1 MVGKTSRTD
10 NRDYKYMGKCPTS
23 LLIIAIQ
30 LCLISSVRA
39 DEQVRQLQ
47 DELRKRNLFF
57 GNPNG
62 EFTPAL
68 SSALSRYQSRKGF
81 PVTGRLDAETCSSLG
96 ITPITPQVAATP
108 FAVVK
113 TGDVRGVNGELLPG
127 STPLVAREP
136 MPSERSK
143 SRPDFAGTP
152 PTVGEQ
158 PPADLQKPT
167 KAARYRG
174 PSRSRRPAARRESN
188 PFALAYQSVDHALKT
203 LFRDPPPK
211 KKRDAK
217 KRG

>member
-10 NRDYKYMGKCPTS
+10 SRDYRYMGKCPTS

-30 LCLISSVRA
+30 LCLISSIRA

-68 SSALSRYQSRKGF
+68 TSALSRYQSRKGF

-127 STPLVAREP
+127 TTPLVAREASA
-136 MPSERSK
+136 SEENK
-143 SRPDFAGTP
+143 SRSGFGGTP
-152 PTVGEQ
+152 PAVGEQ
-158 PPADLQKPT
+158 PPADVQKPV
-167 KAARYRG
+167 KPVRYRG
-174 PSRSRRPAARRESN
+174 PSRSRRPPAPRENN
-188 PFALAYQSVDHALKT
+188 PFALAYQSVDHALKA
-203 LFRDPPPK
+203 LFRDPHPK

>member
-1 MVGKTSRTD
+1 MVGKTSRAD
-10 NRDYKYMGKCPTS
+10 NRDYRYMGKCPTS
-23 LLIIAIQ
+23 LLIIAFQ
-30 LCLISSVRA
+30 LCLISSIRA

-62 EFTPAL
+62 EFSPAL

-81 PVTGRLDAETCSSLG
+81 PVTGLLDAETCSSLG
-96 ITPITPQVAATP
+96 IPSITPHAASTP

-127 STPLVAREP
+127 TTPLVAREP
-136 MPSERSK
+136 IPSEQSK
-143 SRPDFAGTP
+143 SRSDFDGTP
-152 PTVGEQ
+152 PAVAEQ
-158 PPADLQKPT
+158 PPADVQKPT
-167 KAARYRG
+167 KAVRYRG
-174 PSRSRRPAARRESN
+174 PSRSRHPAARQESN
-188 PFALAYQSVDHALKT
+188 PFALAYQSVDHALKA
-203 LFRDPPPK
+203 LFRDPHPK